1 MKLFNLAETGL
12 NWFFSKSFLIANDQM
27 YVRPAHESEK
37 SRHGIKQ
44 QLEKQP
50 TVGAT
55 SELVKIY
62 LKISKCRIK
71 GVFFWLSHY
80 GA

>member
-1 MKLFNLAETGL
+1 MMSHFLIAWGNLPQTGL

-55 SELVKIY
+55 SE
-62 LKISKCRIK
+62 
-71 GVFFWLSHY
+71 
-80 GA
+80 